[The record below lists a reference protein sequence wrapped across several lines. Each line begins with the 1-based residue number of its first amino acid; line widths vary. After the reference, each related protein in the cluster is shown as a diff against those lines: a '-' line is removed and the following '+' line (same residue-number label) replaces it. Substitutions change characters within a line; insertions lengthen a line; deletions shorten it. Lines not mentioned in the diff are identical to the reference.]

1 MFLSSINSILNL
13 TFLWITSAVFSAF
26 YCGWHAKKMMTLGV
40 NGLSLVPFTHSSFL
54 FQQLFSAQ
62 GQQKVVPIEQSNRP
76 YKVPHL
82 RRT

>member
-1 MFLSSINSILNL
+1 MQ
-13 TFLWITSAVFSAF
+13 
-26 YCGWHAKKMMTLGV
+26 KKIMTLGV

-76 YKVPHL
+76 HKVPHL
-82 RRT
+82 RRI

>member
-26 YCGWHAKKMMTLGV
+26 YCGWYAKKMMTLGV

-62 GQQKVVPIEQSNRP
+62 GQQKVVPIEQSN
-76 YKVPHL
+76 
-82 RRT
+82 